1 MNSGAR
7 LPRGGLLRLE
17 VSMFERLFAVG
28 FALVFTCLGTPLVAA
43 QDIPST
49 CLAVAQNLHSPK
61 FPVILASSTQ
71 PAQANNYDVTI
82 SFQGHS
88 TYLVQSPKGITVAT
102 DFSGWLTDNIIP
114 TAVTMN
120 RAHSSH
126 YTDFPDPK
134 IKHVFPG
141 WGSNG
146 EIARYSEMV
155 GDVLVRNVTTDM
167 LRFGMVPDGNSIFI
181 FETGGLCI
189 GHLGHLHHKLSED
202 HYTKIGRLDVV
213 MVPVDNGLTLNH
225 VSLKELLKRVRS
237 SVILP
242 MHVRSAGALPGF
254 LRQMGPEY
262 PVRTI
267 PKNRLLLSLRN
278 LPKQPTIML
287 LPGVSSFPT
296 YDE

>member
-1 MNSGAR
+1 
-7 LPRGGLLRLE
+7 
-17 VSMFERLFAVG
+17 MFEKLFAASLVVIAAG
-28 FALVFTCLGTPLVAA
+28 AFAPKAHA
-43 QDIPST
+43 QQVQST
-49 CLAVAQNLHSPK
+49 CLAVAQNIQSPAI
-61 FPVILASSTQ
+61 PVHYASYAQ
-71 PAQANNYDVTI
+71 PAQANKYDVTI

-88 TYLVQSPKGITVAT
+88 TYLVRSPQGVTVAT
-102 DFSGWLTDNIIP
+102 DFSGWLTDDIIP

-126 YTDFPDPK
+126 YTDYPDPK
-134 IKHVFPG
+134 IKHVFRG
-141 WGSNG
+141 WGTNG
-146 EIARYSEMV
+146 DIARYSEMV

-167 LRFGMVPDGNSIFI
+167 LRFGALPDGNSIFI

-202 HYTKIGRLDVV
+202 HYAKIGRLDVV

-225 VSLKELLKRVRS
+225 VSVKELLKRVRS

-242 MHVRSAGALPGF
+242 MHVRSSGALPGF
-254 LRQMGPEY
+254 LRHMGAEF
-262 PVRTI
+262 PVQTVATN
-267 PKNRLLLSLRN
+267 KLVLSLRN

-287 LPGVSSFPT
+287 LPGISSFPT

>member
-1 MNSGAR
+1 
-7 LPRGGLLRLE
+7 
-17 VSMFERLFAVG
+17 MFGKIVAAGCALASLSLFTLSA
-28 FALVFTCLGTPLVAA
+28 AA
-43 QDIPST
+43 QDVPST
-49 CLAVAQNLHSPK
+49 CLAVAKNLHSPELPIH
-61 FPVILASSTQ
+61 FASFVQ
-71 PAQANNYDVTI
+71 PAQTNKYDVTI

-88 TYLVQSPKGITVAT
+88 TYLVESPKGITVAT

-126 YTDFPDPK
+126 YTNNPDPK

-146 EIARYSEMV
+146 DIARYSEMV

-167 LRFGMVPDGNSIFI
+167 LRFGAVPDGNSIFI

-202 HYTKIGRLDVV
+202 HYAKIGRLDVV

-254 LRQMGPEY
+254 LRQMVSDY
-262 PVRTI
+262 PVKTI
-267 PKNRLLLSLRN
+267 ATNRLVLSLRN

-287 LPGVSSFPT
+287 LPGVSSFPS

>member
-1 MNSGAR
+1 MFGKLFAT
-7 LPRGGLLRLE
+7 GLL
-17 VSMFERLFAVG
+17 
-28 FALVFTCLGTPLVAA
+28 LVATNVVAPKIHA
-43 QDIPST
+43 QEVQST
-49 CLAVAQNLHSPK
+49 CLAVAQNLYSPQV
-61 FPVILASSTQ
+61 PVVYASFVQ
-71 PAQANNYDVTI
+71 QAQTNKYDVAI

-88 TYLVQSPKGITVAT
+88 TYLVESPQGITVAT
-102 DFSGWLTDNIIP
+102 DFAGWLTDNIIP

-126 YTDFPDPK
+126 YTDFPNPK
-134 IKHVFPG
+134 IKHVFRG

-146 EIARYSEMV
+146 DIARYSEMV

-167 LRFGMVPDGNSIFI
+167 LRFNPVPDGNSIFI

-202 HYTKIGRLDVV
+202 HYAKIGRLDVV

-242 MHVRSAGALPGF
+242 MHVRSTSALPGF
-254 LRQMGPEY
+254 LRQMGPDY
-262 PVRTI
+262 PVQTI
-267 PKNRLLLSLRN
+267 SKNKLVLSLRS

-287 LPGVSSFPT
+287 LPGVSSFPI

>member
-1 MNSGAR
+1 MLGKLFAA
-7 LPRGGLLRLE
+7 GLLLTAVNLIAPKVHAQE
-17 VSMFERLFAVG
+17 V
-28 FALVFTCLGTPLVAA
+28 
-43 QDIPST
+43 QST
-49 CLAVAQNLHSPK
+49 CLAVAQNLHSPQV
-61 FPVILASSTQ
+61 PVVYASFAQ
-71 PAQANNYDVTI
+71 PVQDNKYDVTI

-88 TYLVQSPKGITVAT
+88 TYLVESPQGVTVAT
-102 DFSGWLTDNIIP
+102 DFAGWLTDNIVP

-126 YTDFPDPK
+126 YTDFPNPK
-134 IKHVFPG
+134 IKHVFKG

-146 EIARYSEMV
+146 DIARHSKMV
-155 GDVLVRNVTTDM
+155 GDILVRNVTTDM
-167 LRFGMVPDGNSIFI
+167 LRFNPVPDGNSIFI

-202 HYTKIGRLDVV
+202 HYAKIGRLDVI

-225 VSLKELLKRVRS
+225 LSLKDLLKRVRS

-254 LRQMGPEY
+254 LRHMGPEY
-262 PVRTI
+262 PVQVIT
-267 PKNRLLLSLRN
+267 KNKLVLSLRN

>member
-1 MNSGAR
+1 MFGRVLTASLA
-7 LPRGGLLRLE
+7 LA
-17 VSMFERLFAVG
+17 SMY
-28 FALVFTCLGTPLVAA
+28 LVAPNAAA
-43 QDIPST
+43 QNIPST
-49 CLAVAQNLHSPK
+49 CLAVAQNLQSPQV
-61 FPVILASSTQ
+61 PVHFASFVQ
-71 PAQANNYDVTI
+71 PAQSNKYDVQF

-88 TYLVQSPKGITVAT
+88 TYLVESPQGITVAT
-102 DFSGWLTDNIIP
+102 DFAGWLTDNIIP

-126 YTDFPDPK
+126 YTDFPNPK
-134 IKHVFPG
+134 IKHVFRG
-141 WGSNG
+141 WGTNG
-146 EIARYSEMV
+146 DIARYSEMV

-167 LRFGMVPDGNSIFI
+167 LRFGAVPDGNSIFI

-202 HYTKIGRLDVV
+202 HYAKIGRLDVV

-254 LRQMGPEY
+254 LRQMGSEY
-262 PVRTI
+262 PVQTVS
-267 PKNRLLLSLRN
+267 KNKLVLSLRN
-278 LPKQPTIML
+278 LPKQPTIFL

>member
-1 MNSGAR
+1 MFGRVITVSLVLASICFVAPSAGA
-7 LPRGGLLRLE
+7 
-17 VSMFERLFAVG
+17 
-28 FALVFTCLGTPLVAA
+28 
-43 QDIPST
+43 QNIPST
-49 CLAVAQNLHSPK
+49 CLAVAQNLQSPQL
-61 FPVILASSTQ
+61 PVHFASFVQ
-71 PAQANNYDVTI
+71 PAQANKYNVSI

-88 TYLVQSPKGITVAT
+88 TYLIESPQGITVAT
-102 DFSGWLTDNIIP
+102 DFAGWLTGNIIP

-120 RAHSSH
+120 RAHASH
-126 YTDFPDPK
+126 YTDFPNPK
-134 IKHVFPG
+134 IKHVFRG
-141 WGSNG
+141 WGTNG
-146 EIARYSEMV
+146 DIARYSEMV

-167 LRFGMVPDGNSIFI
+167 LRFNPVPDGNSIFI

-202 HYTKIGRLDVV
+202 HYAKIGRLDVV

-237 SVILP
+237 SIILP

-254 LRQMGPEY
+254 LRQMGAEY
-262 PVRTI
+262 PVQMVS
-267 PKNRLLLSLRN
+267 KNKLVLSLRN
-278 LPKQPTIML
+278 LPKQPTIFL